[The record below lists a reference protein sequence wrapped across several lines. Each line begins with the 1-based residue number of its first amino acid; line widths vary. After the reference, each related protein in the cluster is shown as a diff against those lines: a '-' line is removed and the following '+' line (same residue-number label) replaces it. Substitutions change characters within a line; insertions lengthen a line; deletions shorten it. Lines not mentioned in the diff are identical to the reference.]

1 MLSYFLLAYIFWRL
15 YTMSEDANFS
25 VDGESKGRNLLKWF
39 SSSEEKNDTNN
50 KDKPHSEDGKGKKMD
65 RFINIL

>member
-1 MLSYFLLAYIFWRL
+1 
-15 YTMSEDANFS
+15 MSEDANFS

-50 KDKPHSEDGKGKKMD
+50 ADKPHSEDGKGKKMD